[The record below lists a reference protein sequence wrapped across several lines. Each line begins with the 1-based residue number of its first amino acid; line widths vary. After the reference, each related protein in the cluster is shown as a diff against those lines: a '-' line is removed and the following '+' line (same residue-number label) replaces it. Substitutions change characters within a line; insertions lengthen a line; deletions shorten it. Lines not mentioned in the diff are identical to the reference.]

1 MDYLEKLKKY
11 LRTQIAYNLTED
23 PIHIDEIQKL
33 SKWFLEHNKPK
44 SFNPYDKNN
53 SLITQEQ
60 EFENMVV
67 ALEENGIKDIY
78 SLTVFEF
85 YSKVKYFERKSS
97 KK

>member
-53 SLITQEQ
+53 SLISQEQ
-60 EFENMVV
+60 EFENMAT
-67 ALEENGIKDIY
+67 ALEENGVII
-78 SLTVFEF
+78 SGLTVFEF
-85 YSKVKYFERKSS
+85 YSRCKYFEKKS